1 MLVGG
6 TSTFF
11 EVLKRFSPDYNRM
24 ILKTG
29 GTQLQV
35 AVNIFLSVSS
45 RPTAKTQCWVGSG
58 GFGGGWDRALGFP
71 LLRDIGRNLE
81 RGRRMSQGIDSPI
94 SLWESLLCFLGLF
107 LGMKWRARPFCLLC
121 HCCWTF
127 SGRLRAIADGLWP
140 FKSGIRSTTGNA
152 IIVYL
157 LPVGKQAGSTQRKT
171 PPQGGKSKP
180 ATTTQAFSN
189 WNLHMG
195 PGEPIMKTPISIRSQ
210 PTL

>member
-6 TSTFF
+6 TSTFV
-11 EVLKRFSPDYNRM
+11 EVLKRFSPDYNPM
-24 ILKTG
+24 ILKAG
-29 GTQLQV
+29 SLQLQV
-35 AVNIFLSVSS
+35 AVDIFLSISS
-45 RPTAKTQCWVGSG
+45 RPTAKTQCWGEIG

-81 RGRRMSQGIDSPI
+81 RGRRMRQGIDSSI
-94 SLWESLLCFLGLF
+94 SLWESLLCFLALF
-107 LGMKWRARPFCLLC
+107 LAMKWRAGPFPLLC

-140 FKSGIRSTTGNA
+140 FKSGIRSATGNV
-152 IIVYL
+152 IIVYV

-180 ATTTQAFSN
+180 AATTQAFSN

-195 PGEPIMKTPISIRSQ
+195 PGEPIMKTPLSIHSQ